1 MMPPFIFCVNLIIP
15 GRPHHHL
22 VMYFGIDDLANLGL
36 EEGSKKHP
44 YSTSLK
50 KFLFG
55 NSNEYR
61 NKTLKFIADV
71 KEGGFLLKT
80 AVGARPFIIGKYMKQ
95 KFIRGDRY
103 LEVIVDVGSSPTFE
117 KLLRLNSKYVS
128 SMLYK
133 VE

>member
-1 MMPPFIFCVNLIIP
+1 
-15 GRPHHHL
+15 
-22 VMYFGIDDLANLGL
+22 MYFGIDDLANLGL